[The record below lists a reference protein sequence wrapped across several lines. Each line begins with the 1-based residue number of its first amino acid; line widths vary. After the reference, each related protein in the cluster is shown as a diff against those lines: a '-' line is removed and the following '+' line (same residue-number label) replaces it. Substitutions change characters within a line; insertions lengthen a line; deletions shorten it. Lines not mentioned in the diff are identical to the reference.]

1 MDERNASKNVP
12 DGSGPEPLTWRDWAR
27 PLFAIVLGFL
37 FFAVFGMD
45 TVSKSPLSPG
55 IGVTAFVW
63 AFFAAVLAILGKRAH
78 WSAPG
83 ALLTAAALALS
94 LSCGLWS
101 DPFVTVGNCF
111 VILPVSAMAV
121 FSLSGQASKSWRDIA
136 VLPET
141 IKLSVM
147 ALFTKVSSPFDVIR
161 QQGKKGKGAL
171 VGILL
176 GIVIAV
182 PVLAAVIA
190 LLSSADLV
198 FGGLFSGIGKWFA
211 NWNIGTIFWHIA
223 RVLVLALFLCSGLY
237 FIGSDAPKS
246 QGKPSSPDKQAHNAA
261 LIPLSLLLD
270 AVYILFVIIQ
280 IEYLFGGRQAAAM
293 AGGWA
298 EYARSGFFQLVA
310 VAALN
315 LAICSIFSS
324 NSRFSARGGL
334 LLRILFALMLSCT
347 AVILASA
354 FWRMRLYILAFGL
367 SLLRLATLWAMLV
380 IAVCILAAVWKL
392 YRPAFRFWAALFA
405 FGLASWCLLC
415 LACPDAIIANYNVNA
430 YLDGELQQVDTE
442 YLGSLSPDTLPALA
456 RLRDAKGG
464 NYFPQGAYE
473 NLDTIIGELK
483 NTWTE
488 DSPWAYWRLSL
499 ARTR

>member
-1 MDERNASKNVP
+1 MDEPNAAQNGS
-12 DGSGPEPLTWRDWAR
+12 DGSEPEPLTWRDWAR

-45 TVSKSPLSPG
+45 SVSKSPLSPG

-63 AFFAAVLAILGKRAH
+63 AFFAAVLAILGKRTH

-83 ALLTAAALALS
+83 ALLTAAALTLS

-101 DPFVTVGNCF
+101 DPFITVGNCF

-141 IKLSVM
+141 VKLSVM
-147 ALFTKVSSPFDVIR
+147 ALFTKISKPFDAVR
-161 QQGKKGKGAL
+161 QQGKKGAL
-171 VGILL
+171 GGIVL

-182 PVLAAVIA
+182 PVLAAVIG
-190 LLSSADLV
+190 LLSSADQV
-198 FGGLFSGIGKWFA
+198 FGGLFSDIGKWFDFRDIRTA
-211 NWNIGTIFWHIA
+211 LWHIVRA
-223 RVLVLALFLCSGLY
+223 LALALFLCSGLY
-237 FIGSDAPKS
+237 FISGGAPKS
-246 QGKPSSPDKQAHNAA
+246 SSAAPRPEKEAHNAA

-270 AVYILFVIIQ
+270 AVYALFVVIQ
-280 IEYLFGGRQAAAM
+280 IEYLFGGREAAAM

-310 VAALN
+310 VTALN
-315 LAICSIFSS
+315 LVICSVFSS
-324 NSRFSARGGL
+324 KRRFSAGGGL
-334 LLRILFALMLSCT
+334 LLRILYAWMLGCT
-347 AVILASA
+347 SVILASA

-380 IAVCILAAVWKL
+380 IAVCILAAAWKL
-392 YRPAFRFWAALFA
+392 YKPTFHFWAALFA

-415 LACPDAIIANYNVNA
+415 LACPDNIIANYNVNA
-430 YLDGELQQVDTE
+430 YLDGKLQQVDTE
-442 YLGSLSPDTLPALA
+442 YLGSLSPDTLPALV
-456 RLRDAKGG
+456 RLRDAEGG
-464 NYFPQGAYE
+464 DYLPQDAIDDL
-473 NLDTIIGELK
+473 NTVIHELRSEWSK
-483 NTWTE
+483 DGPWTC
-488 DSPWAYWRLSL
+488 WRFSL
-499 ARTR
+499 VRIR